1 MNLRFGTDG
10 VRGRAFDELSE
21 RDIEDIGAAAAA
33 VFGASRFYVAR
44 DTRESGPALVQA
56 LCAGLSA
63 DGAEVV
69 DLGVAPTPAVA
80 WLAAAD
86 DAPGA
91 VVSASHNPYHDNG
104 VKLFAAGGRKLADAQ
119 QDAVQAAIDAGNA
132 VGRGRSGER
141 RVGQVRDGAAAV
153 ERYVDAVQSSI
164 AGRTFDGLYVV
175 IDCANGASSSIAPR
189 VLRALGATVDVL
201 FAEPDGRNI
210 NEGCGS
216 THPQTLQQTVRDR
229 GADVGLAFDG
239 DADRVLA
246 VDATGALVDG
256 DQILAVC
263 ATDLAA
269 NDRLRDRTVVV
280 TVMTNLGFRLAM
292 RDRDITVVETAVG
305 DRYVLEALETGGY
318 SLGGE
323 QSGHVIFRDLATTG
337 DGLLTGVQLLDVVA
351 RRDRSLAAL
360 SADAM
365 HQLPQVLRNVRMSR
379 LDPSL
384 IERMRADTER
394 VEARLGATGRVLVR
408 ASGTEPLIRVMV
420 EAATAA
426 EAAEAADELV
436 DALSR
441 LTRAQS
447 TP

>member
-21 RDIEDIGAAAAA
+21 HDVESLGAAAAA
-33 VFGASRFYVAR
+33 VFDAPLFYVAR
-44 DTRESGPALVQA
+44 DTRESGPALAKA
-56 LCAGLSA
+56 LCEGLASGGA
-63 DGAEVV
+63 DVL

-104 VKLFAAGGRKLADAQ
+104 VKLFAAGGHKLADAQ
-119 QDAVQAAIDAGNA
+119 QDEIQARIDGPT
-132 VGRGRSGER
+132 VRSGRAGE
-141 RVGQVRDGAAAV
+141 VRDGSALV

-164 AGRTFDGLYVV
+164 AGRTLDGLYVI
-175 IDCANGASSSIAPR
+175 IDCANGASSAIAPR
-189 VLRALGATVDVL
+189 TLHALGATVDVL

-216 THPQTLQQTVRDR
+216 THPQTLQQAVRDR
-229 GADVGLAFDG
+229 GADLGLAFDG

-256 DQILAVC
+256 DQILAIC
-263 ATDLAA
+263 AIDLATR
-269 NDRLRDRTVVV
+269 DLLRDRTVVV
-280 TVMTNLGFRLAM
+280 TVMTNLGFRIAM
-292 RDRDITVVETAVG
+292 RERDITVIETSVG
-305 DRYVLEALETGGY
+305 DRHVLEALEAGGY

-323 QSGHVIFRDLATTG
+323 QSGHVIFRELATTG

-351 RRDRSLAAL
+351 RLGRPLAAL

-365 HQLPQVLRNVRMSR
+365 RQLPQVLRNVRMER

-384 IERMRADTER
+384 LEQLRPVAAR

-420 EAATAA
+420 EAATPADAA
-426 EAAEAADELV
+426 DAADELV
-436 DALSR
+436 DAVSHLA
-441 LTRAQS
+441 RAQ
-447 TP
+447 PMP